1 MSGTNRKFS
10 VMWANNTAFTRSM
23 STFRVTLRDP
33 MGDRSE
39 HTAHGGITCGE
50 LYLDQV
56 HIKFRP
62 TDTISTGEPP
72 FFAPREFIKEDDST
86 MHWRA
91 ETMELYVAI
100 TPGVRYSMFTQRA
113 QTEYVDESENGTVVQ
128 PNRTLQYSSALY
140 LTPGIGMDGDNFWN
154 RTYRPLRDIPVAY
167 DLNVVSELTI
177 ELLWP
182 LLQGDDR
189 VASWQVPD
197 YRILSVIC
205 DFSLRV

>member
-1 MSGTNRKFS
+1 MTSKKFS
-10 VMWANNTAFTRSM
+10 VMWANNVQSTRDM
-23 STFRVTLRDP
+23 GTFRVTLRDP
-33 MGDRSE
+33 LGERSD
-39 HTAHGGITCGE
+39 HPAHGGITCDE

-62 TDTISTGEPP
+62 SGTISTGEAP
-72 FFAPREFIKEDDST
+72 FFTPREFIPGDSPDY
-86 MHWRA
+86 HWRA

-100 TPGVRYSMFTQRA
+100 SPGVRYTMYTQRA
-113 QTEYVDESENGTVVQ
+113 QTEYVDETESGMVVQ

-140 LTPGIGMDGDNFWN
+140 LTPSIGIDGDNFWN

-167 DLNVVSELTI
+167 DLHMVSELTI

-189 VASWQVPD
+189 VKSWRVPD
-197 YRILSVIC
+197 YRIENVIC
-205 DFSLRV
+205 DFSLRT

>member
-1 MSGTNRKFS
+1 MTTSRKFS
-10 VMWANNTAFTRSM
+10 VMWTNNTDMTRGM

-33 MGDRSE
+33 LGERSD
-39 HTAHGGITCGE
+39 HPAHGGITCEE

-62 TDTISTGEPP
+62 TGSISTGEPP
-72 FFAPREFIKEDDST
+72 FFAPREFIPGDSPDL
-86 MHWRA
+86 HWRA
-91 ETMELYVAI
+91 ETMELYVAL
-100 TPGVRYSMFTQRA
+100 TPGVRYSMYTQRA
-113 QTEYVDESENGTVVQ
+113 QTDAVDETEGFVVQ

-140 LTPGIGMDGDNFWN
+140 LTPSVGIDGDNFWN

-167 DLNVVSELTI
+167 DLHMVSEMTI

-189 VASWQVPD
+189 MVSWRVPD
-197 YRILSVIC
+197 YRIISVIC
-205 DFSLRV
+205 DFSLRT